1 MAKPK
6 AQLVCQHLEGVSRR
20 VLESY
25 PDLVRG
31 MARGRHGIYALYRRD
46 RLYYIGLATDLR
58 QRLKQHLRDQHA
70 QTWDR
75 FSLYLTVGDDHIRE
89 IESLFLRISRPR
101 GNKVTPGLPRSQDLL
116 GGLRSEIK
124 ARQRTELDNIAPKR
138 RATAKPRETGK
149 PKPTRRRAGR
159 QSVLAQYVRTRLRL
173 RFSYKGKVHRA
184 TVLEDG
190 TIIGHKGRRFTS
202 PLGAAQAVTGR
213 PVDGWHCWHYERAP
227 GDWVKLDELRKS

>member
-1 MAKPK
+1 MAKRK
-6 AQLVCQHLEGVSRR
+6 GQLVCQHLEGVSRR

-25 PDLVRG
+25 PDIVRG
-31 MARGRHGIYALYRRD
+31 MARGRHGIYALYRKD
-46 RLYYIGLATDLR
+46 RLYYLGLATDLR

-89 IESLFLRISRPR
+89 IECLFLRISKPR
-101 GNKVTPGLPRSQDLL
+101 GNTVTPGLTRSQNLL

-124 ARQRTELDNIAPKR
+124 ARQRAELDDIAPKK
-138 RATAKPRETGK
+138 RAATKPRERRK

-159 QSVLAQYVRTRLRL
+159 QPVLAQYVRARLPIRL
-173 RFSYKGKVHRA
+173 TYKGKVHRA

-190 TIIGHKGRRFTS
+190 SIFGHGGQRFTS
-202 PLGAAQAVTGR
+202 PSGAARAAIGR
-213 PVDGWHCWHYERAP
+213 QRGGWLIWRYERAP
-227 GDWVKLDELRKS
+227 GDWVPLDTLRK